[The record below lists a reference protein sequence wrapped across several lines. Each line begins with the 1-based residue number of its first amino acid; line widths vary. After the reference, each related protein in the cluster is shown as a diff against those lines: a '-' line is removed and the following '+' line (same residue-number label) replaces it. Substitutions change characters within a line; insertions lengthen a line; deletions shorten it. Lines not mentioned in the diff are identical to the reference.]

1 MASNCLLWVFV
12 LGFFYLDL
20 ANAQGNYIPYY
31 DAPSYNCTIPRVIQG
46 EWYSREKNLDTVT
59 IIDASKMS
67 RRGTCMEHDTDYAA
81 TYQFLFAD
89 NPQDRQSC
97 HYCVTIYVRTV
108 NIIEKRETGCVT
120 LSGNEKAK
128 LEQVCKR
135 LDDDSQLIT
144 LFAENYTPINCRSS
158 LEGVFHFDYQNRFSF
173 TGECRHPDQ
182 QIHSCQNVGSQFL
195 IANQKFNIT
204 YRKCEG
210 MSWTFDGVVEFAC
223 LGDWFVGKDHFFAVA
238 NTKESRKDEKYRCM
252 LKNRDDDY
260 FLGVSITPECNTLK
274 TVEKS
279 PERMRLKPVRSNIV
293 EHSCLLPE
301 NFTGQWINT
310 ANIDADV
317 DINSTHIVETW
328 HPDVSRWRKAVYV
341 CQEKRDTRYMMARL
355 TIDGCQV
362 DYQCFDFQP
371 RHHNII
377 RFRKGVAMIMD
388 DFQTVCS
395 WVQFKNDVEWK
406 YDLMLKKDPVPIR
419 CPVAGAFEFQQEGD
433 FKFKTRI
440 LGGITKDPRHDVWGR
455 TGQYSCKH
463 KISRLAVC
471 DTDQKEITID
481 NEYCW
486 STDHLGRPIDIYSDP
501 DYRMQCIGYWKENL
515 KSYLITYDELDAFT
529 KYRCWVYQRSDLN
542 KILMSM
548 SVGPYCDLVQDVD
561 SGNWTQ
567 GAVVSLVMD
576 ENERE
581 FDRCPMYFN
590 DGANPWQV
598 EENHIR
604 VFDFSQRS
612 SSEQQTLNVWTKF
625 IPFVVIHMNYP
636 YLSRRVFGP
645 NLHLSQ
651 ITTA

>member
-1 MASNCLLWVFV
+1 MASNCLVWVFV
-12 LGFFYLDL
+12 LGFFFIEL

-67 RRGTCMEHDTDYAA
+67 RRGTCMEHKSDYAS

-108 NIIEKRETGCVT
+108 NIIEKRESGCVT

-135 LDDDSQLIT
+135 LDDDSQVIT

-341 CQEKRDTRYMMARL
+341 CQEKRDNRYLMARL

-377 RFRKGVAMIMD
+377 RFRKGVAMIMN

-395 WVQFKNDVEWK
+395 
-406 YDLMLKKDPVPIR
+406 
-419 CPVAGAFEFQQEGD
+419 
-433 FKFKTRI
+433 
-440 LGGITKDPRHDVWGR
+440 
-455 TGQYSCKH
+455 
-463 KISRLAVC
+463 
-471 DTDQKEITID
+471 
-481 NEYCW
+481 
-486 STDHLGRPIDIYSDP
+486 
-501 DYRMQCIGYWKENL
+501 
-515 KSYLITYDELDAFT
+515 
-529 KYRCWVYQRSDLN
+529 
-542 KILMSM
+542 
-548 SVGPYCDLVQDVD
+548 
-561 SGNWTQ
+561 
-567 GAVVSLVMD
+567 
-576 ENERE
+576 
-581 FDRCPMYFN
+581 
-590 DGANPWQV
+590 
-598 EENHIR
+598 
-604 VFDFSQRS
+604 
-612 SSEQQTLNVWTKF
+612 
-625 IPFVVIHMNYP
+625 
-636 YLSRRVFGP
+636 
-645 NLHLSQ
+645 
-651 ITTA
+651 